1 MLLDDLGRVL
11 ATPMPR
17 SRALRL
23 LGATLFCAIF
33 PRSAAAYNCAQQT
46 CTQPIKCCLDFPG
59 NPNASTPAACCTSNQ
74 FCCKGVTPMGGSWA
88 YVTCCQSYEFCY
100 TDPSIV
106 KCEPCPTPLCGNV
119 CCQTGQMCVNGTCCP
134 GDRVC
139 GNKCCPKGSLCA
151 SVTKGMKTGYFCTRG
166 CPENRIC
173 GNVCCPPGS
182 ICSPEKT
189 RSGTRQVCRIAG
201 LPR

>member
-33 PRSAAAYNCAQQT
+33 PRSAAAYNCSQQT

-74 FCCKGVTPMGGSWA
+74 FCCKGVTPMGGSRGYDFRERQGSDA
-88 YVTCCQSYEFCY
+88 IRSSEA
-100 TDPSIV
+100 P
-106 KCEPCPTPLCGNV
+106 
-119 CCQTGQMCVNGTCCP
+119 
-134 GDRVC
+134 RVLAQRRV
-139 GNKCCPKGSLCA
+139 S
-151 SVTKGMKTGYFCTRG
+151 
-166 CPENRIC
+166 RI
-173 GNVCCPPGS
+173 GGG
-182 ICSPEKT
+182 
-189 RSGTRQVCRIAG
+189 RR
-201 LPR
+201 